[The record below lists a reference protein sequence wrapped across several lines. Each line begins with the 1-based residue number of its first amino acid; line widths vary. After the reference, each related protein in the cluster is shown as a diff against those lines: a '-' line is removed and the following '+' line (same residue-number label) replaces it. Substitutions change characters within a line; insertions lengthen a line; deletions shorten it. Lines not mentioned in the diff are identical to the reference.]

1 MAESAKEIIQVN
13 LEDEMRKSYLDYAMS
28 VIVGRALPDARDGL
42 KPVHRRV
49 LFAMN
54 ELGAHSN
61 KPYYKSARIVG
72 DVIGKYH
79 PHGDQS
85 VYDTLVRMAQPF
97 SLRYLMVDGQ
107 GNFGSVDGD
116 SAAAMRYTEAR
127 MSRLAHEMMADI
139 DKETVDF
146 QPNYDE
152 KELEPTVMPT
162 RFPSLLVN
170 GSAGIAVGMATNIPP
185 HNLTESINAC
195 LALIDNP
202 QIDVDGLMEYIPG
215 PDFPTAGIVN
225 GTSGIVAGYRTG
237 RGRVRMRA
245 KAEIEI
251 QDNGREAIVVTEI
264 PYQVNKAR
272 LIEKIAELVKE
283 KKLEGISEL
292 RDESDK
298 DGMRIYIEIKR
309 GEAADVVLNNLYQ
322 QTQMES
328 VFGINMV
335 ALVDGRPQL
344 LNLKQM
350 LEAFVRHRREVVT
363 RRTIFELRKARAR
376 AHILEGLTVAL
387 ANIDEM
393 IELIKT
399 SANPTE
405 ARERMLARRW
415 EAGLVGALL
424 GAAGAEASQPEDLP
438 AGAGLVADGYQL
450 TEVQATQILEM
461 RLHRLTGLEQER
473 LTEEYKQLLDTIA
486 GLIRILENPDVLL
499 QVIREELVNIRE
511 EYGDARRTE
520 IRHSE
525 EDLDILDLIAPED
538 VVVTLSHAGYAKRQP
553 VSAYRAQ
560 RRGGRGRSAAATK
573 EEDFIDQLW
582 LVNTHDTLLTFTS
595 SGKVFWLPVYQLPE
609 AGPNARG
616 RPIINWIPLEN
627 GERVQA
633 VLPVREYADGRY
645 VFFATRNGMVKKTP
659 LSEFAYQLR
668 RGKVA
673 INLDEGDA
681 LVGVALTDGER
692 DVLLFASNG
701 KTVRFSERP
710 KDDEAEDG
718 AVEEGAGEDS
728 AGDDEDVALAE
739 DGDDAR
745 SPRRKSR
752 GGVKPTGRSSRG
764 VRGIKLARS
773 EYVVSLIVA
782 EPAVGQDE
790 DAEDIEPAAEADADA
805 DAESVVRNGDE
816 ADAYILT
823 ATENG
828 YGKRTPLAEYPRKGR
843 GTQGVIGIQTSGRNG
858 KLVGAVLLS
867 ARDEVLLISD
877 GGTLVRTRASEIS
890 RVGRNTQGVTLIRLS
905 KGEKLQAVERLDG
918 SLAEEE
924 PIEPIAGE
932 EGNIEVA
939 SELPPES

>member
-1 MAESAKEIIQVN
+1 MVDSAKEIIPVN
-13 LEDEMRKSYLDYAMS
+13 LEDEMRRSYLDYAMS
-28 VIVGRALPDARDGL
+28 VIVGRALPDVRDGL

-61 KPYYKSARIVG
+61 KPYFKSARIVG

-97 SLRYLMVDGQ
+97 SLRYLLVDGQ

-127 MSRLAHEMMADI
+127 MSRLTHELMADI

-162 RFPSLLVN
+162 RFPNLLVN

-185 HNLTESINAC
+185 HNLGEVVDALI
-195 LALIDNP
+195 ALIDNP
-202 QIDVDGLMEYIPG
+202 EIDIDGLMEYIPG
-215 PDFPTAGIVN
+215 PDFPTAGIIN
-225 GTSGIVAGYRTG
+225 GVGGIHLAYRTG

-245 KAEIEI
+245 RADIEVA
-251 QDNGREAIVVTEI
+251 DNGREAIAVTEI

-298 DGMRIYIEIKR
+298 DGMRIFIEVKR
-309 GEAADVVLNNLYQ
+309 GESAEVVLNNLYS

-344 LNLKQM
+344 LNLKQI

-363 RRTIFELRKARAR
+363 RRTIFELRKARNR

-399 SANPTE
+399 SENPQV
-405 ARERMLARRW
+405 ARERMLARTW
-415 EAGLVGALL
+415 EPGLVGALL
-424 GAAGAEASQPEDLP
+424 AATGADASRPEDLP
-438 AGAGLVADGYQL
+438 DGVGLIDGRGYQL
-450 TEVQATQILEM
+450 TETQAQQILEM

-473 LTEEYKQLLDTIA
+473 LTEEYKQLLETIR
-486 GLIRILENPDVLL
+486 GLIEILEDPDVLL
-499 QVIREELVNIRE
+499 EVIRTELRNVKEEF
-511 EYGDARRTE
+511 GDARRSE
-520 IRHSE
+520 IRASE

-538 VVVTLSHAGYAKRQP
+538 VVVTLSHSGYAKRQP

-560 RRGGRGRSAAATK
+560 KRGGRGRNAASTK
-573 EEDFIDQLW
+573 DEDFIEQLW

-595 SGKVFWLPVYQLPE
+595 AGRVFWLPVHQLPD

-616 RPIINWIPLEN
+616 RPIINWIALEAD
-627 GERVQA
+627 EKVQA
-633 VLPVREYADGRY
+633 VVPVREYVEGQY
-645 VFFATRNGMVKKTP
+645 VFFATRGGTVKKTP
-659 LSEFAYQLR
+659 LTEFAYRLA
-668 RGKVA
+668 RGKIA
-673 INLDEGDA
+673 IRLDEGDA

-701 KTVRFSERP
+701 KTVRF
-710 KDDEAEDG
+710 
-718 AVEEGAGEDS
+718 GEDRVRS
-728 AGDDEDVALAE
+728 MGRTAG
-739 DGDDAR
+739 
-745 SPRRKSR
+745 
-752 GGVKPTGRSSRG
+752 G
-764 VRGIKLARS
+764 VRGIRLAAN
-773 EYVVSLIVA
+773 EHVVSLIVA
-782 EPAVGQDE
+782 DSAGDGDDDIDDAADEAV
-790 DAEDIEPAAEADADA
+790 AE
-805 DAESVVRNGDE
+805 NGDAGVVVE
-816 ADAYILT
+816 TDAGDDIPYILT

-828 YGKRTPLAEYPRKGR
+828 YGKRTPLSEYPRKGR
-843 GTQGVIGIQTSGRNG
+843 GTQGVIGIQTTERNG
-858 KLVGAVLLS
+858 RLVGAVLLRN
-867 ARDEVLLISD
+867 RDEVLLISD

-890 RVGRNTQGVTLIRLS
+890 RVGRNTQGVTLIRLA
-905 KGEKLQAVERLDG
+905 KDERLQGIERVDG
-918 SLAEEE
+918 AIDASDAAE
-924 PIEPIAGE
+924 AGDAA
-932 EGNIEVA
+932 A
-939 SELPPES
+939 SGDVVQEASPDA

>member
-49 LFAMN
+49 LFAMQ
-54 ELGAHSN
+54 ELGAHAN

-72 DVIGKYH
+72 DVIGKFH
-79 PHGDQS
+79 PHGDIA

-97 SLRYLMVDGQ
+97 SLRYMQIDGQ

-116 SAAAMRYTEAR
+116 SPAAMRYTE
-127 MSRLAHEMMADI
+127 SRLSRISHEMLADI

-152 KELEPTVMPT
+152 KELEPTVLPT
-162 RFPSLLVN
+162 RFPNLLVN

-195 LALIDNP
+195 IALIDNP
-202 QIDVDGLMEYIPG
+202 AIDVDGLMEHIPG
-215 PDFPTAGIVN
+215 PDFPTAGIIN
-225 GTSGIVAGYRTG
+225 GTAGIIAGYRTG
-237 RGRVRMRA
+237 RGRVRIRA
-245 KAEIEI
+245 KADIEVA
-251 QDNGREAIVVTEI
+251 DNGREAIIVTEI

-298 DGMRIYIEIKR
+298 DGMRIYIEVKR
-309 GEAADVVLNNLYQ
+309 GESAEVVLNNLYQ

-335 ALVDGRPQL
+335 ALVDGRPKL
-344 LNLKQM
+344 MNLKEI

-376 AHILEGLTVAL
+376 AHVLEGLTVAL

-399 SANPTE
+399 SSNPAE
-405 ARERMLARRW
+405 AKERMLAKVW
-415 EAGLVGALL
+415 APGLVGALL
-424 GAAGAEASQPEDLP
+424 GAAGAEASRPEDLP
-438 AGAGLVADGYQL
+438 KGIGLVDGNYQL
-450 TEVQATQILEM
+450 SEVQASQILEM
-461 RLHRLTGLEQER
+461 RLHRLTGLEQDK
-473 LTEEYKQLLDTIA
+473 LTEEYKQLLEVIA

-499 QVIREELVNIRE
+499 QVIRDELEAVRA
-511 EYGDARRTE
+511 EYGDERRTE

-538 VVVTLSHAGYAKRQP
+538 VVVTLSRAGYVKRQP

-560 RRGGRGRSAAATK
+560 KRGGRGRSAAATK
-573 EEDFIDQLW
+573 DEDSIEQLW

-609 AGPNARG
+609 AGSNARG
-616 RPIINWIPLEN
+616 RPIINWIALEN

-633 VLPVREYADGRY
+633 VLPVREYDDNHF
-645 VFFATRNGMVKKTP
+645 VFFATRNGTVKKTP
-659 LSEFAYQLR
+659 LSEFAFRLA
-668 RGKVA
+668 RGKIA

-681 LVGVALTDGER
+681 LVGVGLTDGER
-692 DVLLFASNG
+692 DILLFASNG
-701 KTVRFSERP
+701 KTVRF
-710 KDDEAEDG
+710 
-718 AVEEGAGEDS
+718 GEDK
-728 AGDDEDVALAE
+728 V
-739 DGDDAR
+739 R
-745 SPRRKSR
+745 SM
-752 GGVKPTGRSSRG
+752 GRTATG
-764 VRGIKLARS
+764 VRGIKMAKG
-773 EYVVSLIVA
+773 EEVVSLIVA
-782 EPAVGQDE
+782 ESAGGIEDE
-790 DAEDIEPAAEADADA
+790 NEDDNGIEDVTVESAAGEGGEIVDSAADDAG
-805 DAESVVRNGDE
+805 VQ
-816 ADAYILT
+816 YILT

-828 YGKRTPLAEYPRKGR
+828 YGKRTPLADYPRKGR
-843 GTQGVIGIQTSGRNG
+843 GTQGVIGIQTSERNG
-858 KLVGAVLLS
+858 KLVSAVLLGTG
-867 ARDEVLLISD
+867 DEVLLISD
-877 GGTLVRTRASEIS
+877 GGTLVRTRGSEIS

-905 KGEKLQAVERLDG
+905 KGEKLQAVERLDA
-918 SLAEEE
+918 SLEAEEG
-924 PIEPIAGE
+924 ADDD
-932 EGNIEVA
+932 VA
-939 SELPPES
+939 TDAESPAASPEA

>member
-1 MAESAKEIIQVN
+1 MAETAKEIIQVN

-49 LFAMN
+49 LYAMQ
-54 ELGAHSN
+54 ELGAHAN

-79 PHGDQS
+79 PHGDS
-85 VYDTLVRMAQPF
+85 AVYDTLVRMAQPF
-97 SLRYLMVDGQ
+97 SLRYMQIDGQ

-116 SAAAMRYTEAR
+116 SPAAMRYTE
-127 MSRLAHEMMADI
+127 SRLSRISHEMLADI

-152 KELEPTVMPT
+152 KELEPTVLPT
-162 RFPSLLVN
+162 RFPNLLVN

-195 LALIDNP
+195 IALIDNP
-202 QIDVDGLMEYIPG
+202 SIDVDGLMEYIPG
-215 PDFPTAGIVN
+215 PDFPTAGIIN
-225 GTSGIVAGYRTG
+225 GTAGIIAGYRTG
-237 RGRVRMRA
+237 RGRVRIRA
-245 KAEIEI
+245 KADIEVA
-251 QDNGREAIVVTEI
+251 DNGRESIIVTEI

-298 DGMRIYIEIKR
+298 DGMRIYIEVKR
-309 GEAADVVLNNLYQ
+309 GESAEVVLNNLYQ

-335 ALVDGRPQL
+335 ALVDGRPKL
-344 LNLKQM
+344 LNLKEM

-376 AHILEGLTVAL
+376 AHVLEGLTVAL

-399 SANPTE
+399 SSNPAE
-405 ARERMLARRW
+405 AKERMLAKVW
-415 EAGLVGALL
+415 EPGLVGALL
-424 GAAGAEASQPEDLP
+424 GAAGAEASRPEDLP
-438 AGAGLVADGYQL
+438 RGIGLVDGRYQL
-450 TEVQATQILEM
+450 SDVQATQILEM
-461 RLHRLTGLEQER
+461 RLHRLTGLEQDK
-473 LTEEYKQLLDTIA
+473 LTEEYRQLLDLIA
-486 GLIRILENPDVLL
+486 GLIHILENPDRLL
-499 QVIREELVNIRE
+499 QVIREELESVRA
-511 EYGDARRTE
+511 EYGDERRTE

-538 VVVTLSHAGYAKRQP
+538 VVVTLSRAGYVKRQP

-560 RRGGRGRSAAATK
+560 KRGGRGRSAAATK
-573 EEDFIDQLW
+573 DEDSIEQLW

-609 AGPNARG
+609 AGSNARG
-616 RPIINWIPLEN
+616 RPIINWIALEN

-633 VLPVREYADGRY
+633 VLPVREYDDNHF
-645 VFFATRNGMVKKTP
+645 VFFATRNGTVKKTP
-659 LSEFAYQLR
+659 LSEFAFRLA
-668 RGKVA
+668 RGKIA

-681 LVGVALTDGER
+681 LVGVGLTDGER
-692 DVLLFASNG
+692 DILLFASNG
-701 KTVRFSERP
+701 KTVRF
-710 KDDEAEDG
+710 
-718 AVEEGAGEDS
+718 GEDR
-728 AGDDEDVALAE
+728 V
-739 DGDDAR
+739 R
-745 SPRRKSR
+745 SM
-752 GGVKPTGRSSRG
+752 GRTATG
-764 VRGIKLARS
+764 VRGIKMAKG
-773 EYVVSLIVA
+773 EEVVSLIVA
-782 EPAVGQDE
+782 ESAGG
-790 DAEDIEPAAEADADA
+790 AEDENEDDTGAEDMPVDAGEIIESADDA
-805 DAESVVRNGDE
+805 GVQ
-816 ADAYILT
+816 YILT

-828 YGKRTPLAEYPRKGR
+828 YGKRTPLADYPRKGR
-843 GTQGVIGIQTSGRNG
+843 GTQGVIGIQTSERNG
-858 KLVGAVLLS
+858 KLVSAVLLGTG
-867 ARDEVLLISD
+867 DEVLLISD
-877 GGTLVRTRASEIS
+877 GGTLVRTRGSEIS

-905 KGEKLQAVERLDG
+905 KGEKLQAVERLDA
-918 SLAEEE
+918 SLQSGDDADED
-924 PIEPIAGE
+924 
-932 EGNIEVA
+932 VA
-939 SELPPES
+939 SGDAEPAVAPPQS